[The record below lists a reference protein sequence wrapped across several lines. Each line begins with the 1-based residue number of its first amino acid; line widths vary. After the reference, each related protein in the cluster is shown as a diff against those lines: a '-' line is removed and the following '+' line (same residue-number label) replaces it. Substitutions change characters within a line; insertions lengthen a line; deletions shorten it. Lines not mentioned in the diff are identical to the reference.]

1 MPNEACCLS
10 QLELVAYQ
18 RQEINSLFI
27 LIKVGKLNP
36 FGFVIWVVR
45 CLLLQELF
53 CSSKDPECTQV
64 ARTILHTK

>member
-27 LIKVGKLNP
+27 LIISRETEP
-36 FGFVIWVVR
+36 PWVR
-45 CLLLQELF
+45 HLGCAL
-53 CSSKDPECTQV
+53 SV
-64 ARTILHTK
+64 APRASFAAAKIPSVLK